1 MKKILKWT
9 GIVAA
14 GLVGLALIGV
24 AYLYVAS
31 ERELNRH
38 YEVAAPAIAVPTDP
52 AEIAEGRRLAQ
63 LTGCTHCHTET
74 LGGTVVMDIDK
85 VVRFVAPN
93 LTAVLPN
100 YNDGELMNAMRKGVK
115 QDGTSVLFMP
125 SEMLAHLNDQD
136 VARIIAWIRTV
147 PATAGETRTNEVRP
161 VGRYIIATG
170 KYVPPARAIAN
181 AAPGHAPAN
190 LGPAAARGRYLV
202 MSTCTECHGQ
212 DLHGIPFAKSPP
224 LIVAKGY
231 PLEDFSKLLHEG
243 IALGGRELGLM
254 SKAARTRFV
263 ALTPEETRQIHEFL
277 QTL

>member
-1 MKKILKWT
+1 VKRFLKWT
-9 GIVAA
+9 GIVVA
-14 GLVGLALIGV
+14 GLVGLVLVGI

-31 ERELNRH
+31 EYELHRH
-38 YEVAAPAIAVPTDP
+38 YDVASPFLSIPTDP
-52 AEIAEGRRLAQ
+52 AEVAEGRRLAQ

-74 LGGTVVMDIDK
+74 LGGAVVMDIES

-93 LTAVLPN
+93 LTTLIPN
-100 YNDGELMNAMRKGVK
+100 YSDVGLATAMRKGVK
-115 QDGTSVLFMP
+115 PDGTSVLFMP
-125 SEMLAHLNDQD
+125 SEMLAHLDDQD

-161 VGRYIIATG
+161 LGRYIIATG
-170 KYVPPARAIAN
+170 KYVPPARVIAN
-181 AAPGHAPAN
+181 AAPDAPSAS
-190 LGPAAARGRYLV
+190 LSPAAARGRYLV
-202 MSTCTECHGQ
+202 ISTCTECHGQ
-212 DLHGIPFAKSPP
+212 DLMGNAFAKSPP

-231 PLEDFSKLLHEG
+231 SLEDFSKLLHEG

-254 SKAARTRFV
+254 SKAARARFV